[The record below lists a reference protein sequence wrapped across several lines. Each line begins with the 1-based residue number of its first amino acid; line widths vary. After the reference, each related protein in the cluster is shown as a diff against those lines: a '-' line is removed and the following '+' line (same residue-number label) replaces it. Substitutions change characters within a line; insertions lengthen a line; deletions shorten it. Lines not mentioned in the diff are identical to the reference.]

1 MKIYRIFDALGD
13 SIILSTYFKAYD
25 IKKVYYNRAELKTL
39 IEVLDFYGVERPEFI
54 KVPERI
60 NDNMVK
66 VVKDLKRDKI
76 KLINPKSKSETCS
89 YVTVQLKT
97 NSDGAQDRS
106 ITMDDALSHMPKDF
120 KHIHDVK
127 ECKTILDLYST
138 LSQSKAHVTIDSGS
152 AWASASIGVPTTIIS
167 KNSIYF
173 SDAYHYM
180 RYIETHKNVVVY
192 QQNGEGVTIPSGKEY
207 LNAALDNGVNV
218 DNYQNYMERIK

>member
-54 KVPERI
+54 KIPERI

-66 VVKDLKRDKI
+66 VVKDLRQDKI
-76 KLINPKSKSETCS
+76 KLINPKRKLETS
-89 YVTVQLKT
+89 NYVTVQLKT
-97 NSDGAQDRS
+97 NSDGAQDRA
-106 ITMDDALSHMPKDF
+106 IAMNDVLYHMPKDF

-127 ECKTILDLYST
+127 ECKTISELYST
-138 LSQSKAHVTIDSGS
+138 LSRSKAHITIDSGS

-192 QQNGEGVTIPSGKEY
+192 QQNGEGVTIPSGIEY
-207 LNAALDNGVNV
+207 LNAALDNRVNV

>member
-13 SIILSTYFKAYD
+13 SIILSTYFKGILEILYH
-25 IKKVYYNRAELKTL
+25 NRAELKTL

-66 VVKDLKRDKI
+66 VVKDLRQDKI
-76 KLINPKSKSETCS
+76 KLINPKRKLETS
-89 YVTVQLKT
+89 NYVTVQLKT
-97 NSDGAQDRS
+97 NSDGAQDRA
-106 ITMDDALSHMPKDF
+106 IAMNDVLSHMPKDF

-127 ECKTILDLYST
+127 ECKTISELYST
-138 LSQSKAHVTIDSGS
+138 LSRSKAHITIDSGS
-152 AWASASIGVPTTIIS
+152 AWASASMGIPTTIIS

-192 QQNGEGVTIPSGKEY
+192 QQNGEGVTIPSGIEY
-207 LNAALDNGVNV
+207 LNAALDNRVNV